1 MGISIKEPCNEDWSK
16 MTPTEK
22 GAHCQ
27 LCALEV
33 IDFTHKSPFE
43 IKEILFQEFTA
54 NKRTCGRITN
64 YQLDALNDDFFH
76 WKNDREAFR
85 AVWLFSLLAVFGL
98 TLFSCQNTLSKEI
111 ISKLSI
117 ETHNMLETDSSTV
130 DLAVVDSSAANDHPV
145 QMAPPYTGIPFFP
158 FNEITTFTGV
168 MPLTELFVLN
178 MPENWIVCEAFLGDV
193 IVSGSMTIQPDAEDF
208 LSANFLQPIQ
218 HPNKLTN
225 NPNRPL
231 VRPVSDLNTPKL
243 EGITTSG
250 DKKFEAFIYP
260 NPIDVS
266 SRLYLSVH
274 ENLDLN
280 IMIHEKDE
288 LLPLRSGSQAYTP
301 GKHAVDLK
309 LYKLAEGNY
318 QLKLLG
324 LNQLSILDF
333 EVV

>member
-43 IKEILFQEFTA
+43 IKEILFQEFSA

-64 YQLDALNDDFFH
+64 YQLDALNDDFFQ

-130 DLAVVDSSAANDHPV
+130 DLAVVDSMPTNDYPV
-145 QMAPPYTGIPFFP
+145 EITPFTGTPFFP
-158 FNEITTFTGV
+158 FNDIITYTGL

-178 MPENWIVCEAFLGDV
+178 IPENWIVCEAFLGDV
-193 IVSGSMTIQPDAEDF
+193 IVSGSMTIQPDAQDF

-218 HPNKLTN
+218 APKKLTN

-231 VRPVSDLNTPKL
+231 VRPVSDLNATKI

-260 NPIDVS
+260 NPIEVS
-266 SRLYLSVH
+266 SRLHLSVH

-280 IMIHEKDE
+280 IMIHEKDQ
-288 LLPLRSGSQAYTP
+288 LLPLRSGSQTYSI

-309 LYKLAEGNY
+309 MYKLAVGNY